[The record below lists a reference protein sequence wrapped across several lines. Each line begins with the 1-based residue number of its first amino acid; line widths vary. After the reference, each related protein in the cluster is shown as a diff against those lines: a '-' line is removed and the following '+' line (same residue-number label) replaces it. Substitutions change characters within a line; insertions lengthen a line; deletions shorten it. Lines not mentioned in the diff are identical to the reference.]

1 MTEIPKFEQN
11 IQELKERIE
20 AQRPRIE
27 AEENRERKEDLAR
40 GEIQEFISEVQSMR
54 PAQAPAHVIKQKAS
68 GIQTLPPSQKLG
80 ALITMTFEDGIET
93 AIGIARALDDPAI
106 LDEFHDTLV
115 DSFYKEL
122 VDREIIKI
130 P

>member
-1 MTEIPKFEQN
+1 MAETSKFEQN
-11 IQELKERIE
+11 IEELKQRIE

-27 AEENRERKEDLAR
+27 AEGDRERREDVVR

-54 PAQAPAHVIKQKAS
+54 PAQAPPQVIKQKAA

-93 AIGIARALDDPAI
+93 AISIARALDDPAI
-106 LDEFHDTLV
+106 LDEMHDTLV

-122 VDREIIKI
+122 IEREIIKI

>member
-1 MTEIPKFEQN
+1 MAEVPKFEQN
-11 IQELKERIE
+11 IEELKSRID

-27 AEENRERKEDLAR
+27 AEKDTERKQELVR
-40 GEIQEFISEVQSMR
+40 GEIREFISEVQSMR
-54 PAQAPAHVIKQKAS
+54 PASATAKEMKQKIS

-80 ALITMTFEDGIET
+80 ALITMTFEDGIDT

-106 LDEFHDTLV
+106 LDELHDTLI

-122 VDREIIKI
+122 VEREIIKI

>member
-1 MTEIPKFEQN
+1 MEKFEQN
-11 IQELKERIE
+11 IEELKRRIG

-27 AEENRERKEDLAR
+27 AEPDAERKQELVR
-40 GEIQEFISEVQSMR
+40 GEIREFISEVQSKR
-54 PAQAPAHVIKQKAS
+54 PSSVPPKEMKQKIF
-68 GIQTLPPSQKLG
+68 GIQTLPSSQKLG
-80 ALITMTFEDGIET
+80 ALITMTFDEGIET

-106 LDEFHDTLV
+106 LDELHDTLI

-122 VDREIIKI
+122 VEREIIKI

>member
-1 MTEIPKFEQN
+1 
-11 IQELKERIE
+11 
-20 AQRPRIE
+20 
-27 AEENRERKEDLAR
+27 
-40 GEIQEFISEVQSMR
+40 MR
-54 PAQAPAHVIKQKAS
+54 PAPVPAQAMKQKIS

-106 LDEFHDTLV
+106 LDELHDTLI

-122 VDREIIKI
+122 VEREIIKI